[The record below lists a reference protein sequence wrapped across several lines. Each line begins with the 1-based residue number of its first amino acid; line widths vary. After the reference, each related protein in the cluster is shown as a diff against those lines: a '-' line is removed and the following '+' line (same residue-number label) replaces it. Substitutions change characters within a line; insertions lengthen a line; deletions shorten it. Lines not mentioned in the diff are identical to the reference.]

1 MPLGVHSGSVPTLL
15 ASAIFSNGD
24 NVLILS
30 IAKKMS
36 SHKGFVP
43 LIPVPS
49 LQGLSLPTPQVIGD
63 AFTGL
68 RLNIS
73 RGSVGRSGVGYLQF
87 IEINHSFLQFVQNA
101 LSHRGIVGRALNP
114 RNGRKKCAA
123 GSGLFKQFAAA
134 HQHRLQRKSGLLTIV
149 YLLIRSRGDLL

>member
-30 IAKKMS
+30 IAVKKS

-63 AFTGL
+63 AFTGGPSL
-68 RLNIS
+68 KYFSRIS
-73 RGSVGRSGVGYLQF
+73 GTLGCRVSSIY
-87 IEINHSFLQFVQNA
+87 
-101 LSHRGIVGRALNP
+101 
-114 RNGRKKCAA
+114 
-123 GSGLFKQFAAA
+123 
-134 HQHRLQRKSGLLTIV
+134 
-149 YLLIRSRGDLL
+149 